1 LRECLKNETLAS
13 INGVPDDNVRAMVKA
28 YWITCYRLIPDEV
41 TLAEYARIAGPAIE
55 SHGGR
60 FLARGNP
67 AKTYEAGMYQRLVII
82 EFENVDKAIAA
93 YESPEYQAAL
103 ALLKNLAER
112 DVRII

>member
-1 LRECLKNETLAS
+1 
-13 INGVPDDNVRAMVKA
+13 M
-28 YWITCYRLIPDEV
+28 PDEV
-41 TLAEYARIAGPAIE
+41 TLADYARIAGSAIE

-67 AKTYEAGMYQRLVII
+67 AKRYEAGMNKRVVII

-103 ALLKNLAER
+103 ALLKNSAER

>member
-1 LRECLKNETLAS
+1 M
-13 INGVPDDNVRAMVKA
+13 PDDSLRAMAKG

-67 AKTYEAGMYQRLVII
+67 AKTYEAGMNQRLVII